1 MIKKELTKAV
11 IGTVSG
17 MGVSYVAG
25 MAIKAVT
32 PAGLSVG
39 AKVLVG
45 VGSFV
50 IGGMVAE
57 KADKFMRNYVED
69 VFVGV
74 QGLKD
79 IIEYDRNLK
88 EEA

>member
-1 MIKKELTKAV
+1 MINKEITKAV

-17 MGVSYVAG
+17 MSVSYVAG
-25 MAIKAVT
+25 MAIKAVI

-50 IGGMVAE
+50 IGGIVAE
-57 KADKFMRNYVED
+57 KADKFMRNYVEE
-69 VFVGV
+69 VYSGIET
-74 QGLKD
+74 LKD
-79 IIEYDRNLK
+79 IIEFDRNLK